1 MPRQADCVG
10 QIPDQW
16 RVLGGDAMA
25 STLHTFNTRQQEQ
38 TNSCQLQQGH
48 QQNLLG
54 WTQANILRRG
64 NFSLFLLLYKIYIA
78 YSYLNHFRNCQCL
91 MVTWPTFLGQERKK
105 TSLEQAPSQGCL
117 WPASSCPL
125 VYSIFTLL
133 CILHFSLV
141 HFLRLESKG
150 VRFDCAVKFCIAS
163 EGFDKET
170 LRESILLDRKKKNW
184 KSVQAVV
191 LMGEVMF
198 AG

>member
-1 MPRQADCVG
+1 M
-10 QIPDQW
+10 
-16 RVLGGDAMA
+16 
-25 STLHTFNTRQQEQ
+25 
-38 TNSCQLQQGH
+38 
-48 QQNLLG
+48 
-54 WTQANILRRG
+54 
-64 NFSLFLLLYKIYIA
+64 
-78 YSYLNHFRNCQCL
+78 
-91 MVTWPTFLGQERKK
+91 
-105 TSLEQAPSQGCL
+105 
-117 WPASSCPL
+117 
-125 VYSIFTLL
+125 
-133 CILHFSLV
+133 